1 MGHPIMAKNTGDII
15 LRDRMQ
21 FTTDN
26 AGNLTTLYGRIDLS
40 AYVNPVSRAGISVK
54 EIKFQL
60 RDPTSDTTPL
70 TGAFPFVAESVNT
83 NASDIQISAIKM
95 YATTRAY
102 ENAADV
108 GIASPDVL
116 CVYQRMCYTAPTAAS
131 SADRVGQFYTLT
143 EDWYGPADLHPEGY
157 TVVSDLLIGLAADD
171 WQLAANS
178 TIEVDVLI
186 VAEPIKVT
194 ESRLN
199 ELLSQGLDL

>member
-1 MGHPIMAKNTGDII
+1 MAKASDDVI

-21 FTTDN
+21 FTADAN
-26 AGNLTTLYGRIDLS
+26 GDLTTLYGRIDLS

-60 RDPTSDTTPL
+60 RNPTSTQTPN
-70 TGAFPFVAESVNT
+70 TGCFPFVAESVNLT
-83 NASDIQISAIKM
+83 ANDIQISAMKL

-116 CVYQRMCYTAPTAAS
+116 CVYQRMCYTAPTNTS
-131 SADRVGQFYTLT
+131 TSTRIGQFYSLT

-157 TVVSDLLIGLAADD
+157 TVVSDLLIGLACDD
-171 WQLAANS
+171 WQLVANQ
-178 TIEVDVLI
+178 TVEVDVLI